1 MYRRYCFAVAA
12 GCLVGMLGLVV
23 ILTPLGLWLEQEVG
37 LDILFHLRGPRPVP
51 PCVVIVALN
60 EESAESL
67 GLSPNFLKW
76 PRHYHA
82 RLTEILAQQ
91 RPSVIAFDI
100 LFGDPT
106 VQTDDE
112 GFANAVLNAGNVIL
126 YEQLKKETIP
136 LNLTGYMYIEKTVP
150 PMEALANSAALLAP
164 FLLPKIPSNVSQC
177 WTFEPGTG
185 RNPTLPAAALQI
197 HALSVYREFV
207 QLLEA
212 ASPVLAGTFPDN
224 VDDMR
229 REQKL
234 GWLIAKF
241 RNIFE
246 EEPSLPDKMIAMQDS
261 VLPGLDPDKKSILE
275 SFIRLYSN
283 PDNLFLNFY
292 GPPGSIPTI
301 PFHTIIQSDSSS
313 PALSELK
320 GKAVFVGVS
329 EPTDAGQRD
338 GFRTVFSKPDGTDL
352 SGVEIAATA
361 FANLCENRP
370 IRQLPPAFQFMLIFL
385 YGLILSAC
393 ALLFPAYSSACI
405 VGAWTVAYALAARHE
420 FASNSF
426 WIPLGIPL
434 LLLSPAALAG
444 CLIKNFYCVRK
455 GREDIR
461 KAFGFFLP
469 AKVID
474 QIVSDMPKMKGIAHS
489 RQIAFGTVLC
499 SDGEQYARLA
509 EMMKPEELNK
519 LLNSYYESVFT
530 AVKANNGTIS
540 DIIGDSML
548 AVWATAHPDQ
558 SQRREACRAAWAMK
572 NAVRQF
578 NEQNRPFTLS
588 TRIGLHYGE
597 VLLGTVGGSG
607 HYEYRPVGDVVNTA
621 ARIENLNKRFQTR
634 ILVTGTVIDGLHDF
648 LLREL
653 GRFVLSGKV
662 NPVTVYELVCPVEES
677 NHARE
682 DLCSIFAAG
691 LREFEKQHWDRAI
704 AFFQECLRVSG
715 KDAAAS
721 FYLGQCGIYQENP
734 PGELW
739 DGLVYIGKT
748 D

>member
-12 GCLVGMLGLVV
+12 GCLVGMLGLLV

-37 LDILFHLRGPRPVP
+37 LHILFRLRGPRPAP
-51 PCVVIVALN
+51 PCVVIVALG
-60 EESAESL
+60 EESAQSL

-82 RLTEILAQQ
+82 RLTEILARQ

-100 LFGDPT
+100 LFSDPT
-106 VQTDDE
+106 VQIDDE

-126 YEQLKKETIP
+126 YEQLKEEKVP
-136 LNLTGYMYIEKTVP
+136 LNSTGCMYIAKTVP
-150 PMEALANSAALLAP
+150 PMEALANNAALLAP
-164 FLLPKIPSNVSQC
+164 FLLPKIPSYVSQF
-177 WTFEPGTG
+177 WTFEPVAGC
-185 RNPTLPAAALQI
+185 NPTLPVAALQI
-197 HALSVYREFV
+197 HALFVYREFI

-212 ASPVLAGTFPDN
+212 ASPALAGTFPNN
-224 VDDMR
+224 VDAIR
-229 REQKL
+229 QERKL

-246 EEPSLPDKMIAMQDS
+246 QDPSLPDKMIAMQDS
-261 VLPGLDPDKKSILE
+261 VLPGLESDKKSIIE
-275 SFIRLYSN
+275 SVIRLYSH

-301 PFHTIIQSDSSS
+301 PFHSIIKSGPSS
-313 PALSELK
+313 PALSLLR
-320 GKAVFVGVS
+320 GKAVFIGVS
-329 EPTDAGQRD
+329 EPTDPGQRD

-361 FANLCENRP
+361 FANLVENRP
-370 IRQLPPAFQFMLIFL
+370 IRQLPAAFQFMLIFL
-385 YGLILSAC
+385 YGLTLSGC
-393 ALLFPAYSSACI
+393 AMLFPAFSSACI
-405 VGAWTVAYALAARHE
+405 VGAWTIAYVLVARYE
-420 FASNSF
+420 FGSNSF

-434 LLLSPAALAG
+434 LLLSPLAFAS
-444 CLIKNFYCVRK
+444 CLLRNFYYVRK

-474 QIVSDMPKMKGIAHS
+474 QIVSDMPEMKGVAHS
-489 RQIAFGTVLC
+489 RQTAFGTVLC
-499 SDGEQYARLA
+499 SDGDQYVRLA

-519 LLNSYYESVFT
+519 FLNRYYESVFS

-572 NAVRQF
+572 EAVWQF
-578 NEQNRPFTLS
+578 NERNRPLTLN

-607 HYEYRPVGDVVNTA
+607 HYEYRPIGDVVNTA
-621 ARIENLNKRFQTR
+621 ARIENLNKHFKTR
-634 ILVTGTVIDGLHDF
+634 ILVTGAVIDELHDF

-653 GRFVLSGKV
+653 GRFVLGGKA

-677 NHARE
+677 NQIRE
-682 DLCSIFAAG
+682 DLSSIFSAG
-691 LREFEKQHWDRAI
+691 LRAFEKRHWDRAI
-704 AFFQECLRVSG
+704 EFFQEYLRVSG

-721 FYLGQCGIYQENP
+721 FYLEKCGIYEENP
-734 PGELW
+734 PDELW
-739 DGLVYIGKT
+739 DGLLYIGKT
-748 D
+748 